1 MTADLQ
7 SIWVYLATSPLL
19 GLTSTLLA
27 YQAAMWLFE
36 RCGRKPILNPIL
48 IAVAMIVGFLMA
60 TGTEYRTYFDGAQFV
75 HFLLGPATVA
85 LAVPLYHQL
94 PLLRRAWPAVL
105 AVVLTGAVA
114 AGASAVAIAWSLGG
128 SERILLS
135 LAPKSVTIPIAMG
148 VAERIGGIPSL
159 TAVMVMLTGMVGA
172 IGGGWIL
179 DMARVRSPAARG
191 LALGIA
197 SHGIGTVRALQMG
210 ETAGAFAGL
219 AIGLTGLATAIL
231 VPLLVSWVW

>member
-7 SIWVYLATSPLL
+7 SIWVYLAASPLM
-19 GLTSTLLA
+19 GLTATLLA
-27 YQAAMWLFE
+27 YQAAMWIFE
-36 RCGRKPILNPIL
+36 RCGRRPIMNPIL
-48 IAVAMIVGFLMA
+48 ISVAIIAGFLMA
-60 TGTEYRTYFDGAQFV
+60 TGTEYRSYFDGAQFV

-94 PLLRRAWPAVL
+94 PLLRRNWLAVL
-105 AVVLTGAVA
+105 VVVLTGALVA
-114 AGASAVAIAWSLGG
+114 GGSAVAIAWSLGG
-128 SERILLS
+128 SERILLT

-159 TAVMVMLTGMVGA
+159 TAVMVMLTGIVGA

-179 DMARVRSPAARG
+179 DLAGVKHPAARG

-231 VPLLVSWVW
+231 VPLLIVWMK